1 MVMQRQRTDS
11 ITRALQQW
19 RDGLRLSRREQAL
32 LGPELRSL
40 DRQLQRLE
48 HRQLRLAVFG
58 RVGVGKSSLLNAL
71 LGRDQFATDV
81 ANGCT
86 RRQATAAWERPWG
99 DQGQLELVDTP
110 GIDDIATAARQRLA
124 SRVANGSDLVLM
136 VLDGDI
142 SAPELEALNTLRASG
157 KPVLVVANRADVF
170 SPAQRRELAAAINRR
185 SGSDEGLVWV
195 AAAPRQRQMR
205 PDGRVRS
212 VAAPPVIEPLLV
224 QLDQLL
230 AQHGEL
236 LLSLNSLRAADG
248 FSARLLHWRLGQRR
262 QAAQALIGRCA
273 SVKAAGL
280 AANPLVLLDLA
291 GSAAVDSTLI
301 VQLAQLYDVP
311 LRGRLARRL
320 LRRIGGQSL
329 VIGGVQWGLQGGL
342 GVLKQLLLLA
352 APLSGGLSLAPA
364 APVALAQAALAV
376 HGTRLTGREAAR
388 QLLLSVHRG
397 PARPASLLRRLQRL
411 DPQANHWLR
420 HHKPW
425 TPEVGLP

>member
-124 SRVANGSDLVLM
+124 SRVASGSDLVLM

-205 PDGRVRS
+205 ADGRVRS
-212 VAAPPVIEPLLV
+212 VAAPPT
-224 QLDQLL
+224 DRTS
-230 AQHGEL
+230 AG
-236 LLSLNSLRAADG
+236 AA
-248 FSARLLHWRLGQRR
+248 
-262 QAAQALIGRCA
+262 
-273 SVKAAGL
+273 
-280 AANPLVLLDLA
+280 
-291 GSAAVDSTLI
+291 
-301 VQLAQLYDVP
+301 
-311 LRGRLARRL
+311 
-320 LRRIGGQSL
+320 
-329 VIGGVQWGLQGGL
+329 
-342 GVLKQLLLLA
+342 
-352 APLSGGLSLAPA
+352 
-364 APVALAQAALAV
+364 
-376 HGTRLTGREAAR
+376 
-388 QLLLSVHRG
+388 
-397 PARPASLLRRLQRL
+397 
-411 DPQANHWLR
+411 
-420 HHKPW
+420 
-425 TPEVGLP
+425 